1 MKKTVNNRIAQVASL
16 LRKTVESFAFLT
28 DIRYNRKY
36 AIMRTSQSHHLLKMY
51 LKPLKNKPT
60 SNIIVRLYY

>member
-1 MKKTVNNRIAQVASL
+1 MKKKVNNRIAQVASL

-51 LKPLKNKPT
+51 LKPLKKNLLQ
-60 SNIIVRLYY
+60 ILL